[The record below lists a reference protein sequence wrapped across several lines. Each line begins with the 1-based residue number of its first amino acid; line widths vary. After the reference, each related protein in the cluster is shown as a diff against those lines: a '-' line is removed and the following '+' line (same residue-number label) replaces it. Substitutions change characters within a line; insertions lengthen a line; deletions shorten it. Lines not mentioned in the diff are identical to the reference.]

1 MKKRSGLNVTNYRGQ
16 TIAQLYNTVIFIREG
31 NNIKLN
37 SGGWR
42 TNHTKNCINDLL
54 PARLHL
60 YQKDFE
66 WYLYDK
72 INDHTINFEDN
83 MSFECIGF

>member
-1 MKKRSGLNVTNYRGQ
+1 MKKRSGLNVVNHEGQ

-31 NNIKLN
+31 NNIQLN

-42 TNHTKNCINDLL
+42 TRHTKNCINDLL
-54 PARLHL
+54 PARLSL
-60 YQKDFE
+60 YQKNFE

>member
-1 MKKRSGLNVTNYRGQ
+1 MKKRSGLNVVNHEGQ
-16 TIAQLYNTVIFIREG
+16 TIAQLYNTIIFIREG
-31 NNIKLN
+31 NNIQLN

-42 TNHTKNCINDLL
+42 TRHTKNCINDLL

-83 MSFECIGF
+83 MSFHCIGF

>member
-1 MKKRSGLNVTNYRGQ
+1 MKKRAGLNVVNHKGQ
-16 TIAQLYNTVIFIREG
+16 TIAQLYNTVIFIRED
-31 NNIKLN
+31 NHIKLN

-42 TNHTKNCINDLL
+42 TRHTKNCINDLL

>member
-1 MKKRSGLNVTNYRGQ
+1 MKKRAGLNVITHKGQ
-16 TIAQLYNTVIFIREG
+16 TIAQLYNTIIFIREG

-83 MSFECIGF
+83 MSFYCIGF

>member
-1 MKKRSGLNVTNYRGQ
+1 MKKRSGLNVINHEGQ
-16 TIAQLYNTVIFIREG
+16 TIAQLYNTIIFIREG
-31 NNIKLN
+31 DNIKLN

-42 TNHTKNCINDLL
+42 TNHTKKCINDLL